1 MAHIEERP
9 VKDYNCSQAELYAGL
24 DIVWD
29 SQAEHEAEFAAEN
42 TIYTPGLSVTRKAA
56 IQAARA
62 LPDGQAR
69 YADAESLRILLVEKH
84 ELAIAKWNSLDGYIS
99 KAFKGANYKPRI
111 EEAGKGYYEKAY
123 AQNWEQVVL
132 LMQSGKNFIDE
143 HGAVLGTNG
152 GMPATFGADFET
164 ARTEFGST
172 YGLFKDAQQ
181 DAQEETDA
189 KIVANNLI
197 YADGREMME
206 DGKHIFRKNASL
218 RERFIWEKVLELVST
233 PGGGSGNLFTGDVA
247 GMTVFNLFGPANTQ
261 WTAGVTLR
269 LKNTTSGPA
278 IGGLHFYSAMTD
290 TDGWSG
296 IGEFLLP
303 GQEITRTFTAADFRP
318 FFNIQNQG
326 PNVQGYEVEVM

>member
-24 DIVWD
+24 DIVWT

-42 TIYTPGLSVTRKAA
+42 TIYTPGLAATRKAA

-84 ELAIAKWNSLDGYIS
+84 ETAIAKWNSLDGYIR
-99 KAFKGANYKPRI
+99 KAFTGANYKPRI
-111 EEAGKGYYEKAY
+111 EEAGKAYYEKAY
-123 AQNWEQVVL
+123 VQNWEQVIL
-132 LMQSGKNFIDE
+132 LMQSGKNFIDT
-143 HGAVLGTNG
+143 HNAALATSG
-152 GMPATFGADFET
+152 GMPATFSADFEN
-164 ARTEFGST
+164 ARTEFAST
-172 YGLFKDAQQ
+172 YDLFKDAQQ

-189 KIVANNLI
+189 KITANNLI
-197 YADGREMME
+197 YADGRAMME

-233 PGGGSGNLFTGDVA
+233 PGGGGGNIYTGNIN
-247 GMTVFNLFGPANTQ
+247 GMTVLNLLGAVNPE
-261 WTAGVTLR
+261 WTDGVTLR
-269 LKNTTSGPA
+269 LKNTTSGPVL
-278 IGGLHFYSAMTD
+278 GGLHFYSAMTG
-290 TDGWSG
+290 TEGWSG
-296 IGEFLLP
+296 VGELLLP
-303 GQEITRTFTAADFRP
+303 GQEVTRSFSGADFKP

-326 PNVQGYEVEVM
+326 PNVQGYEVEVV